1 MWKDLQ
7 MEIAYSLPKLI
18 LFLRSKSEFQCSKVL
33 SHILL
38 RTYNRSTFREKQAL
52 PRVRA
57 LIDR

>member
-1 MWKDLQ
+1 

-38 RTYNRSTFREKQAL
+38 GTYNRSTFREKQAL